1 MITVRDPAVAGLFY
15 PAEASALERAVSDLL
30 AGPPSVARSPQALIV
45 PHAGY
50 DYSGPVAASAYRCLQ
65 ARSEPIRRVLLVG
78 PSHRSVFGG
87 FVVPR
92 ADAFRTPLGDVA
104 VDPDLRARAVARDDV
119 LEEDPPHRFEH
130 SLEVQLPFL
139 QFALDDVS
147 VLPVL
152 VGFATGDECATLID
166 ALWTEPD
173 TLLVVSSDLSHE
185 HDEATARRLDMATA
199 EAIERRE
206 PQRVDED
213 DACGCIGIQGLL
225 GVAIGRGLQVER
237 VDLRTSADTMG
248 SPARVVGYGAF
259 VVFEPDGDDVT

>member
-1 MITVRDPAVAGLFY
+1 MITVRDPAVAGFFY
-15 PAEASALERAVSDLL
+15 PAEASALERTVTDLL
-30 AGPPSVARSPQALIV
+30 AGPPPATRPPRALIV

-50 DYSGPVAASAYRCLQ
+50 EYSGPVAASGYRCLQ
-65 ARSEPIRRVLLVG
+65 ARTEPARRVLLIG
-78 PSHRSVFGG
+78 PSHRSLFGG

-104 VDPDLRARAVARDDV
+104 VDADLRARAVARDDV

-139 QFALDDVS
+139 QVVLDDFN

-152 VGFATGDECATLID
+152 VGLARGEDCADLID

-185 HDEATARRLDMATA
+185 HDETTAKRLDTATA

-206 PQRVDED
+206 PQAVDED

-225 GVAIGRGLQVER
+225 RVAIDRGLQVER

-259 VVFEPDGDDVT
+259 VVFEADGDDVT